1 MTIKQGFP
9 DRLFRSSV
17 VPSDFLAVNEYSDLA
32 LAETNARG
40 NPVAA
45 NGATRSALAD
55 ATAPISENARSI
67 GLRVREITSSPY
79 TKVVQYSSGY
89 CSLVSSRSARRR
101 ISNFLTMESRTL
113 LNVSVSY

>member
-55 ATAPISENARSI
+55 ATAPISENTRSMAFAFAR
-67 GLRVREITSSPY
+67 LR
-79 TKVVQYSSGY
+79 
-89 CSLVSSRSARRR
+89 AH
-101 ISNFLTMESRTL
+101 RTIQVPGTVPVL
-113 LNVSVSY
+113 